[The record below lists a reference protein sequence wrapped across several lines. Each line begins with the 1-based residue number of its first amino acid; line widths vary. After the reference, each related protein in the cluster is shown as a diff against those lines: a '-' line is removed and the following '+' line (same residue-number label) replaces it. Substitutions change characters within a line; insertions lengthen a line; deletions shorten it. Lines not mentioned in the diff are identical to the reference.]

1 MVLIKPVRL
10 YPGTLTIPQS
20 ETEIVRAN
28 LSQGSAPRQLLI
40 HFSCTDPRQTL
51 VHVPFKV
58 LFLDMS
64 LGSESHLLSL

>member
-20 ETEIVRAN
+20 ETEIDRAN

-40 HFSCTDPRQTL
+40 SFSCTGPRQTL
-51 VHVPFKV
+51 VHAPFKA

-64 LGSESHLLSL
+64 LDSESHVVPL